1 MRLLVGALFL
11 VSLSVGAADASKP
24 IPWTMKGCVAAGVFY
39 SIDDDSASVV
49 KLMRKQLD
57 LTKLDGKHI
66 EVAGLLYPGDY
77 FTPGDAAPVV
87 KGACTAAH
95 LRAIEYG
102 KADELRMQAGRLAS
116 EGKLD
121 ESLKLVEASIK
132 LVQPAN
138 CDTFIDRAHLFAR
151 KNELAAAARDVEL
164 LKARKCRFRG
174 ALNWLLLQELAVDL
188 RKRGADKTAVEALTL
203 ALASCD
209 ADICRPDLERDLA
222 AAKKAVK
229 K

>member
-1 MRLLVGALFL
+1 MRWLVGFL
-11 VSLSVGAADASKP
+11 VLASFGAVAHASKP
-24 IPWTMKGCVAAGVFY
+24 IPWTMKGCVTGGVFY
-39 SIDDDSASVV
+39 SVDGDSASIV
-49 KLMRKQLD
+49 KSMRKPLD
-57 LTKLDGKHI
+57 ISKLDGKHI

-77 FTPGDAAPVV
+77 FTPGDAPPTV
-87 KGACTAAH
+87 KGACTAAD

-102 KADELRMQAGRLAS
+102 KAHELRMQAGRLAS

-151 KNELAAAARDVEL
+151 KKDLASAARDVEIL
-164 LKARKCRFRG
+164 RTRKCHFRG
-174 ALNWLLLQELAVDL
+174 ALNWLLLQELAAEL
-188 RKRGADKTAVEALTL
+188 RKHGADKTAVAALTL
-203 ALASCD
+203 ALASCN

-222 AAKKAVK
+222 AAKQAVK